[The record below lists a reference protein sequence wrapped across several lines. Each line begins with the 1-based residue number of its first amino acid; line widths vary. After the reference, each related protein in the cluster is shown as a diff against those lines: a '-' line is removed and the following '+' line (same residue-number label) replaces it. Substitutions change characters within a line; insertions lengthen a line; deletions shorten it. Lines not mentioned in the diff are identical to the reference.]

1 MSCHAHDVIFDIS
14 QADTRRVN
22 KKMFSFDPRE
32 LHGGGGS
39 GVGTGS
45 GLGLSLA
52 KMIAEAHGGHSWVQS
67 EGVDKGAVLALGLP
81 LSTIHKMTHP
91 PSSAASRSSSF
102 NHQNRPTTITLQDR
116 EIRASIE
123 SSTINTHTYRAVGS
137 SDLEGGGGGIG
148 LDSVAAVERDSHPAV
163 ASPPVTEK
171 LGSGEYSLPPP
182 PLPRSEPPSSL
193 HVLVVEDSA
202 VARLMLVKMLKSLKC
217 TTEEAEDGAVAV
229 RMVQATIVR
238 NNGSEDEVENTQP
251 VAHAFDLILCDS
263 VMPNLAGPEAVK
275 QIRAMGFTNP
285 ILGVTGNTLPEQV
298 EDFIAHGVND
308 VLSKPV
314 KLNVLKEEL
323 ARHVKVL

>member
-123 SSTINTHTYRAVGS
+123 SSTINTHTYRAVGN
-137 SDLEGGGGGIG
+137 SDLEGGGGGGGGGIG
-148 LDSVAAVERDSHPAV
+148 LDSAAVERDSHPTEV
-163 ASPPVTEK
+163 SPPVTEE

-182 PLPRSEPPSSL
+182 PASPSPSS
-193 HVLVVEDSA
+193 S
-202 VARLMLVKMLKSLKC
+202 
-217 TTEEAEDGAVAV
+217 
-229 RMVQATIVR
+229 
-238 NNGSEDEVENTQP
+238 
-251 VAHAFDLILCDS
+251 
-263 VMPNLAGPEAVK
+263 
-275 QIRAMGFTNP
+275 
-285 ILGVTGNTLPEQV
+285 
-298 EDFIAHGVND
+298 
-308 VLSKPV
+308 
-314 KLNVLKEEL
+314 
-323 ARHVKVL
+323 